1 MTWRIEANR
10 PSKHCSKM
18 DVECMFLN
26 SGGGSWSPAAEEA
39 CFWALCLMTRE
50 ELRRESALR
59 DKPSLAYNPPRSC
72 SAAARPKFEAAF
84 SPRLS
89 LAITSSSR
97 FTAPSWSCWSTSSS
111 TRADHPC
118 NNASDPSSAIAT
130 HLPTLS
136 LSPFSLPTLTT
147 HILDENPVLMDDFCS
162 VTQNTLLFHL
172 LIDSKNHLLTKRIT
186 SLDRSLHP
194 NFRMKSHGWLF
205 CIINWWVIV
214 CMGVIRIAHPIPF

>member
-39 CFWALCLMTRE
+39 CFWALCLMTSE

-89 LAITSSSR
+89 LAITTSSR

-130 HLPTLS
+130 HLPSLS
-136 LSPFSLPTLTT
+136 LPSLCPPSRPTLWMKRRFLWM
-147 HILDENPVLMDDFCS
+147 IS
-162 VTQNTLLFHL
+162 VPQPKIHCYFIFSSTQKIIYWQNLLRL
-172 LIDSKNHLLTKRIT
+172 
-186 SLDRSLHP
+186 
-194 NFRMKSHGWLF
+194 
-205 CIINWWVIV
+205 
-214 CMGVIRIAHPIPF
+214 